1 MYKKALYEIIGSYRY
16 QLAICR
22 YSYDHY
28 QSMKYYV
35 VVRYC
40 DICYNDRLCGFVD
53 GYFIK
58 YEHHHDFLSIDEFN
72 QYFTI
77 VDNCDENKRIS
88 NLLKWLREERK
99 IKITIIPD
107 ISDDGYWFT
116 YNFFTRYPFNVKDV
130 EERGFEN
137 FESAAK
143 KAIEL
148 AKKACVQ
155 VHGKNG
161 GEWLKY
167 VITK

>member
-1 MYKKALYEIIGSYRY
+1 MYKRGLYEIIGSYKH

-35 VVRYC
+35 VIRYC
-40 DICYNDRLCGFVD
+40 DICHNDRLCGFGD
-53 GYFIK
+53 GYFINFERH
-58 YEHHHDFLSIDEFN
+58 YEFLSIDEFN
-72 QYFTI
+72 QHFTI

-88 NLLKWLREERK
+88 NLLKWLREKRK
-99 IKITIIPD
+99 IVITIIPD
-107 ISDDGYWFT
+107 ILDDGYWFN
-116 YNFFTRYPFNVKDV
+116 YSFFTNYPFNVKNV
-130 EERGFEN
+130 EVRGFEN

-167 VITK
+167 VIIK

>member
-1 MYKKALYEIIGSYRY
+1 MYKKDLYEIIGSYKH

-35 VVRYC
+35 VIRYC
-40 DICYNDRLCGFVD
+40 DIFDNYRLYGYGD

-58 YEHHHDFLSIDEFN
+58 YDGHYDFLSIDEFT

-77 VDNCDENKRIS
+77 VDNCEENKRIS
-88 NLLKWLREERK
+88 SLLKWLREKRK
-99 IKITIIPD
+99 IGITIIPD
-107 ISDDGYWFT
+107 ILDDGYWFN
-116 YNFFTRYPFNVKDV
+116 YSFFTNYPFNVKNV

-155 VHGKNG
+155 VHGKSG